1 MNIQSTNEHKVC
13 PDPDVFLQIILYDER
28 AARRR
33 SEQQVKKLDIEQKR
47 ETF

>member
-13 PDPDVFLQIILYDER
+13 PDPDVFLQIRTARR